1 MIMKKLLLLT
11 LVLLSISSISLAQT
25 GVIDELI
32 ADFERNKT
40 MSLAYIEAMPADKFD
55 YKPSE
60 EVRSFAAQFLHIS
73 QGMIGLS
80 SNGTGATPIYQ
91 GENLEATE
99 AYHTKDEVTRIVTE
113 SYDFAIKSMKEMDRS
128 KLFEVVVRG
137 QFEVTRLGWISKTIE
152 HNTHH
157 KGQVAVYLRMNGI
170 TPPQYQLF

>member
-1 MIMKKLLLLT
+1 MKKQILFTLLIAC
-11 LVLLSISSISLAQT
+11 ISSTAFSQSTVLDQ
-25 GVIDELI
+25 LI
-32 ADFERNKT
+32 VDMERNKA
-40 MSLAYIEAMPADKFD
+40 MSLSYVEAMPADKFD
-55 YKPSE
+55 YKPTD

-80 SNGTGATPIYQ
+80 SNGTGATPIFQ

-99 AYHTKDEVTRIVTE
+99 AYHNKEEVTRILTA

-128 KLFEVVVRG
+128 KLDEVVVRG

-157 KGQVAVYLRMNGI
+157 KGQSAVYLRMNGI